1 MWLRGEL
8 SNELTSTVSPSA
20 GRACMRTAVSVFDK
34 PRTTTRGMCPCTS
47 IRSKIIL
54 ADGVEDVQSH
64 GALSE
69 RFDAMDN
76 SAGDPPD
83 VAGSQNPG
91 DSSDGELEL
100 ARDHDSHLLVRM
112 GMIGND
118 GIGLEV
124 HDREHDAAPG
134 RGANLDSGE

>member
-1 MWLRGEL
+1 M
-8 SNELTSTVSPSA
+8 
-20 GRACMRTAVSVFDK
+20 
-34 PRTTTRGMCPCTS
+34 
-47 IRSKIIL
+47 RSKIIL

-64 GALSE
+64 GALSQ

-118 GIGLEV
+118 GIGLDV
-124 HDREHDAAPG
+124 HDREHHAAAS
-134 RGANLDSGE
+134 RGVNLDSGEYQVPRARSRRDEEILRLRRAIWLWVGCAH